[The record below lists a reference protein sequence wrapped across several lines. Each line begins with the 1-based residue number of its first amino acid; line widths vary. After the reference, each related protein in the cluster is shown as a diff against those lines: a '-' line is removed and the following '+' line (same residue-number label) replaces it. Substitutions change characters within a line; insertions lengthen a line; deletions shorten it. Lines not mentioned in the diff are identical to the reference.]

1 MNEPAGSQ
9 LMELYE
15 EIRVLY
21 TYLSLVMTDCNQAL
35 NLQGKEIYQQ
45 DPGK

>member
-9 LMELYE
+9 LVELYE

-21 TYLSLVMTDCNQAL
+21 TYLSLVMTDSNQVS

-45 DPGK
+45 DPEK